1 MSHITTVK
9 TTLNNLDL
17 IQNALNLLGLKT
29 IKNSQVRMWNS
40 RTVQADIVIKLD
52 NYDVGVKRNADG
64 TYRLEA
70 DSYAWSEIARSPQ
83 MKKFN
88 MHSDQGEQFTGLLTQ
103 ATNMVRAQ
111 MVAASRGQKI
121 TFTEP
126 DSNNIIH
133 ARVLEA

>member
-1 MSHITTVK
+1 MSHVTTVK
-9 TTLNNLDL
+9 TQLNNLDL

-29 IKNSQVRMWNS
+29 TKHSELRMWNG
-40 RTVQADIVIKLD
+40 RTIKADIVIKL
-52 NYDVGVKRNADG
+52 NQYDIGVKRNEDG

-70 DSYAWSEIARSPQ
+70 DSYAWGEIARSSQ

-88 MHSDQGEQFTGLLTQ
+88 MNNDQGEQFTGLLTQ
-103 ATNMVRAQ
+103 ATNMVKAQ
-111 MVAASRGQKI
+111 MIAASRGQQI

-126 DSNNIIH
+126 DENNIIH